1 MARIGTVPLDLFPGA
16 ETFASNFN
24 GGFYA
29 MPAAMAR
36 TLGPLWREYAT
47 FNLGQAD
54 LLGKYLQHSDQLGIG
69 MAVAQ
74 SGVPVDLLPFVTN
87 LPTHLPKAS
96 LAALAP
102 QAIGALHYHQHLD
115 QHGLPLPVG
124 VNWIDRAITQARQT
138 LTDGRRLGFSNE
150 IFWDF
155 RYDKFPEL
163 GSGLG
168 SRDAVLAY

>member
-115 QHGLPLPVG
+115 QLAPVLRATAARKWLHLLWTK
-124 VNWIDRAITQARQT
+124 VSARIRRARPARAIAFG
-138 LTDGRRLGFSNE
+138 LSN
-150 IFWDF
+150 
-155 RYDKFPEL
+155 
-163 GSGLG
+163 G
-168 SRDAVLAY
+168 